1 MENEYFLIREAVMK
15 YMGCFKG
22 NINKYIIHIVF
33 GVFFI
38 IAMYISSFKYLMF
51 HTICELLIIIV
62 SFSIMTITLNMSKS
76 PKNDYFIFLGIT
88 YGFVACIELL
98 HTLSYRGMN
107 IIDIGSTANIPTQL
121 WIAVRYLESI
131 SILVSFSYIK
141 KKINILKVFVS
152 YAIIVV
158 LIILSIFKF
167 HIFPNCF
174 IEGYGLTPFKM
185 ISEYIII
192 VILGV
197 CLFISYDEY
206 NINFLSDKSY
216 SYFIIFSIG
225 SELAFTIYRD
235 VYGIINGTG
244 HVLKFISFYIL
255 YSAIIKE
262 TLGKNIHKITDN
274 GKILKETEG
283 I

>member
-1 MENEYFLIREAVMK
+1 MK
-15 YMGCFKG
+15 YLNYFKNNM
-22 NINKYIIHIVF
+22 NICIVHVVF
-33 GVFFI
+33 GIFFM

-51 HTICELLIIIV
+51 HTIIELLIIIV
-62 SFSIMTITLNMSKS
+62 SFSIMIMTLNMHKNS
-76 PKNDYFIFLGIT
+76 KNDYFIFLGIT

-107 IIDIGSTANIPTQL
+107 IIDIGNTANIPTQL

-131 SILVSFSYIK
+131 SILISFKYIK
-141 KKINILKVFVS
+141 KKINILQVFIS
-152 YAIIVV
+152 YSIITA

-192 VILGV
+192 VILGA

-206 NINFLSDKSY
+206 NINILSNKYY

-235 VYGIINGTG
+235 VYGVINGTG
-244 HVLKFISFYIL
+244 HVLKFISFYLL
-255 YSAIIKE
+255 YSVLIKDVMSE
-262 TLGKNIHKITDN
+262 HAYVITGN
-274 GKILKETEG
+274 ERRVKETEG

>member
-1 MENEYFLIREAVMK
+1 MK
-15 YMGCFKG
+15 YISCFKG
-22 NINKYIIHIVF
+22 NINNYIIHIVF
-33 GVFFI
+33 GIFFM

-51 HTICELLIIIV
+51 HTIIELLIIIV
-62 SFSIMTITLNMSKS
+62 SFSIMIMTLNMHRNS
-76 PKNDYFIFLGIT
+76 KNDYFIFLGIT

-107 IIDIGSTANIPTQL
+107 IIDIGDTANIPTQL

-131 SILVSFSYIK
+131 SILISFKYIK
-141 KKINILKVFVS
+141 KKINILKVFIS
-152 YAIIVV
+152 YAIITA

-192 VILGV
+192 VVLGV

-206 NINFLSDKSY
+206 NINFLSNKYY

-235 VYGIINGTG
+235 VYGVINGTG

-255 YSAIIKE
+255 YSALIKDAI
-262 TLGKNIHKITDN
+262 GGHAYDISYN
-274 GKILKETEG
+274 GKRVKETEE